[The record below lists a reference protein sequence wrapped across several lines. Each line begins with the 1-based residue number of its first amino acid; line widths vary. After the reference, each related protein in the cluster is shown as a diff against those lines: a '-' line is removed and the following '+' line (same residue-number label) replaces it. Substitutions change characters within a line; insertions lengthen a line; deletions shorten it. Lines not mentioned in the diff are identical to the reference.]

1 MEKWGFIEWFGVI
14 SGTTSIISLI
24 MAIFIKNDV
33 IKIKNDIN
41 NSFNNSSETVS
52 GNESPI
58 QKHYGQGNNNY
69 KGGN

>member
-14 SGTTSIISLI
+14 SGAASMVSLI

-33 IKIKNDIN
+33 VKIKNNIN
-41 NSFNNSSETVS
+41 NSFNDSSDTTF
-52 GNESPI
+52 GNESPV
-58 QKHYGQGNNNY
+58 QKHYGQGNNSY